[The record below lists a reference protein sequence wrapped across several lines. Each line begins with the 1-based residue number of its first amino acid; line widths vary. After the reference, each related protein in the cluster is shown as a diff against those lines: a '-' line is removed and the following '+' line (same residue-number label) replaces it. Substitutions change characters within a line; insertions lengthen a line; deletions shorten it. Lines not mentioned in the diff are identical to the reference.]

1 MPKADTTDRPVLP
14 RILEVVQRYWGYKSL
29 RPLQEQ
35 AMLAGL
41 DGRDSLVV
49 MPTGGGKSLC
59 YQVPPVLANR
69 TDVVVS
75 PLIALMKDQSDGL
88 RRCGYPAAALH
99 SNMTVAELRKAEQQ
113 VADGAVRLL
122 FVAPERLV
130 APRLLG
136 LLERAGVG
144 AFAID
149 EAHCISHWG
158 HDFRPEY
165 RQLALLKRR
174 FPKAGLHAYT
184 ATATPRVQRDIVE
197 QLRLADPTVL
207 IGTFDRPNL
216 VYRVVP
222 RVDVYA
228 QTLEAVKRHAG
239 QAVIVY
245 CISRKDTEAMAGWLL
260 ENKIRA
266 AHYHA
271 GEDAG
276 YRRRTQE
283 AFAEERLDV
292 IVATV
297 AFGMGID
304 RGDVRCVIH
313 AAMPKSVEHYQQ
325 ETGRAGRDGLEAE
338 CILFYSA
345 ADAMRWESLITKSV
359 EEAQAA
365 PEVAAAACE
374 LLREM
379 QKVAGAHRCRHKV
392 ISEHFGQKYES
403 EDCGACDVCLD
414 EAEAIA
420 DGTVIA
426 QKILSCVARVGE
438 RFGAGHVVDVLRGA
452 KTEMIDRCRH
462 ERLSTYGLL
471 KDVDRKAL
479 TSLVYQLL
487 DEGLLDRTPGDYPI
501 LKLNDASWEV
511 LHGQRQVRLIKP
523 AGAAPKRSKI
533 DVASWEG
540 VDEGLFES
548 LRTLRRGLAEKD
560 GVPAYIIF
568 GDATL
573 RELARLRPTTLAGF
587 GGIRGVGHKKLSDY
601 GEVFIGCIRDY
612 CTEHAL
618 DSDQPSTPA
627 VSHAI
632 RPSSSAARR
641 KAFQL
646 FAQRRPIEDVMKAV
660 DRARST
666 TAQYLAEYIVAECPE
681 KIDCWVAPET
691 YRDVAKS
698 ARRLGTTPL
707 RPIFEDL
714 GGRVPYDA
722 IRLVA
727 RHLEAV
733 GEDATVSKRK
743 APEQ

>member
-1 MPKADTTDRPVLP
+1 MLKADITDRPVLP

-35 AMLAGL
+35 AILAGL
-41 DGRDSLVV
+41 DGQDSLVV
-49 MPTGGGKSLC
+49 LPTGGGKSLC

-88 RRCGYPAAALH
+88 RQCGYPAAALH
-99 SNMTVAELRKAEQQ
+99 SNMTLAELRETEQQ
-113 VADGAVRLL
+113 VAAGAVRLL

-130 APRLLG
+130 TPRFLG
-136 LLERAGVG
+136 VLDRLGVG

-165 RQLALLKRR
+165 RQLAVLKQR

-197 QLRLADPTVL
+197 QLRLANPTVL

-216 VYRVVP
+216 TYRVIP
-222 RVDVYA
+222 RVDIYA

-245 CISRKDTEAMAGWLL
+245 CISRKDTEAMAEWLAQ
-260 ENKIRA
+260 NKIRA

-271 GEDAG
+271 GEDAD
-276 YRRRTQE
+276 YRRRTQD
-283 AFAEERLDV
+283 AFAEEKLDV

-345 ADAMRWESLITKSV
+345 ADAMRWESLINKSV
-359 EEAQAA
+359 EEAKAP
-365 PEVAAAACE
+365 PEVAAAAFE

-379 QKVAGAHRCRHKV
+379 KAVASTSNCRHKT
-392 ISEHFGQKYES
+392 ISEHFGQKYENGN
-403 EDCGACDVCLD
+403 CGACDICLD
-414 EAEAIA
+414 ETETIPDA
-420 DGTVIA
+420 TVIA
-426 QKILSCVARVGE
+426 QKILSCVARVEE
-438 RFGAGHVVDVLRGA
+438 RFGAGHVIDVLRGA
-452 KTEMIDRCRH
+452 QTEMIQRCRH

-471 KDVDRKAL
+471 KDMDRKAL
-479 TSLVYQLL
+479 MNLVHQLV
-487 DEGLLDRTPGDYPI
+487 DQGLLTRTPGDRPI
-501 LKLNDASWEV
+501 LKLNDASWQV
-511 LHGQRQVRLIKP
+511 LRGGRQVRLVKP
-523 AGAAPKRSKI
+523 AAAAPKRSQS

-540 VDEGLFES
+540 VDSGLFES
-548 LRTLRRGLAEKD
+548 LRTLRRELAEKEH
-560 GVPAYIIF
+560 VPAYIIF

-573 RELARLRPTTLAGF
+573 RELARVRPTTMPSF

-601 GEVFIGCIRDY
+601 GAIFVECIRNY
-612 CTEHAL
+612 CLAH
-618 DSDQPSTPA
+618 DISPDQTVAEQAPRLL
-627 VSHAI
+627 
-632 RPSSSAARR
+632 RPSVSAARR
-641 KAFQL
+641 KAFEL
-646 FAQRRPIEDVMKAV
+646 FARRASIEDVMKAV

-666 TAQYLAEYIVAECPE
+666 TSEYLAEYIVTECPD

-691 YRDVAKS
+691 YGLVAKS
-698 ARRLGTTPL
+698 ARRLGTAPL
-707 RPIFEDL
+707 RPIFDDL
-714 GGRVPYDA
+714 GGRVPYDT

-727 RHLEAV
+727 RHL
-733 GEDATVSKRK
+733 DALGQDAS
-743 APEQ
+743 AGDSMPEE